1 MTLQEAL
8 AIAAQAEP
16 AAQAKPKH
24 QHRQPLD
31 KLLHSSAA
39 ERLASRTAAL
49 SKRFDGMEHTATS
62 LQKSLDQ
69 VAADVEYLQ
78 TFTPGSTTRRLQ

>member
-8 AIAAQAEP
+8 AI

-31 KLLHSSAA
+31 KLQGSSAA
-39 ERLASRTAAL
+39 AQLATDATAL
-49 SKRFDGMEHTATS
+49 SKRFDSVEETASS
-62 LQKSLDQ
+62 LQKRVDQ
-69 VAADVEYLQ
+69 IAADVEYLEN
-78 TFTPGSTTRRLQ
+78 FKPGAPARKPLQ